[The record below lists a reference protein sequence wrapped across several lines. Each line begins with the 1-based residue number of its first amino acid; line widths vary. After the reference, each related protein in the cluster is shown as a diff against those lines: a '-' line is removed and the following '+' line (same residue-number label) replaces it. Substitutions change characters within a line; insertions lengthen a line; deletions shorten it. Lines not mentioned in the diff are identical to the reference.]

1 MSEIRRENAKY
12 SCSGQV
18 EGIDE
23 AASGPSAPSRPAKA
37 QVAKIA
43 SRIQTRH
50 HPPHLPRTVDFVV
63 FGRKKQQHAAEEPEK
78 GRPSQRTPRR
88 EPKRAR
94 QSPEAQ
100 TLMGV
105 RRQGSSRT
113 ATLWISQSG
122 RKQRTALSKRS
133 REVNPCRRAGG
144 PWIDEGRQGFPAPI
158 KTTHFSVGLPWLTF
172 LRPGEMPIFND
183 REEENPQKSGSFLS
197 CHPHRWAASQQ
208 KTS

>member
-1 MSEIRRENAKY
+1 MSEIGRENAKY

-63 FGRKKQQHAAEEPEK
+63 FGRKKRQHAAEEPEK

-94 QSPEAQ
+94 QSTEAQ

-105 RRQGSSRT
+105 RRQGSSKT

-133 REVNPCRRAGG
+133 REASPCRRAPPGLMKGG
-144 PWIDEGRQGFPAPI
+144 RVSPP
-158 KTTHFSVGLPWLTF
+158 
-172 LRPGEMPIFND
+172 
-183 REEENPQKSGSFLS
+183 
-197 CHPHRWAASQQ
+197 
-208 KTS
+208 